1 MAKQTLAFTCSACGA
16 SHKKWAGRCDTCGE
30 WNSIQEEAPLSAG
43 PKGKTIGATK
53 GRKIELSDLTTKD
66 APLPRSNCGIEE
78 LDRVLGGGLV
88 PASAILV
95 GGDPGIGKSTLLL
108 QATAKFALTGKKAIY
123 VSGEEAASQ
132 IRMRAQR
139 LGLTKA
145 PVQLASET
153 NLRDILTTLE
163 AERPDLV
170 VIDSIQTMWVDHI
183 DSAPG
188 SVSQV
193 RAVAHE
199 LTTFAKKRG
208 VAVILVG
215 HVTKDGQ
222 IAGPRVVEHMVDT
235 VLYFEGERGHQ
246 FRILRAVKNRFG
258 PADEIGVFQM
268 TGSGLEEVTNPS
280 ALFLSDREKP
290 APGSVVFAGIEGT
303 RPLLVEI
310 QALVAQSA
318 LANARRTVVGWDSG
332 RLSMILA
339 VLESRAG
346 VSFAGM
352 DVYLNVAGGMRI
364 SEPAADLAVAAA
376 LISARLDKSLPGD
389 LVIFGEISLSGGL
402 RPISQAEARLKE
414 AKKLGFSGAFAP
426 SRMKLA
432 STSGMTVKKV
442 NDVATFITDCFG
454 DIEA

>member
-43 PKGKTIGATK
+43 PKGKTIGAAK
-53 GRKIELSDLTTKD
+53 GRKIELSDLTTQD

-163 AERPDLV
+163 SERPDLV

-376 LISARLDKSLPGD
+376 LISARLDMSLPGD